1 MYDKRIKIFI
11 ILSVLLLTICLLR
24 LTQMQM
30 LPDSSVQD
38 DIAELRRGLSRQLK
52 TVRGKI
58 LDRND
63 IVIATDEAQFQLCI
77 NYNLSRFLDERVRQA
92 IRLKA
97 AGQSQRAGIN
107 TPLLRADKEL
117 QAKHEDLQQI
127 IEKCTYFGLERRDI
141 EEKIEKINDKVWN
154 LRTFL
159 AWARNDPDPKIIEK
173 CNGRI
178 SNVPLSEAVADFE
191 KKFPDTNDRLLLIS
205 RVNDIPEMNK
215 SKPLLALKTDDDVFT
230 AQLEFLNVDGVR
242 ILPKE
247 QRFYPFGTVAAQTI
261 GWVGLATQEQD
272 KELFENDRLLTY
284 LGGELCGRED
294 GVEYI
299 CETIL
304 RGRRGEEV
312 YDIDRKLVSQ
322 TETQFGEDILLTL
335 DIQLQQKIE
344 NYLADYEHELS
355 CGPGMAAVVIDV
367 ASGDIL
373 AMVSMPVF
381 DLNSAR
387 YDYGDLANDPNKPLI
402 NRAINEQYPPGSS
415 IKPLIL
421 IAGLES
427 AKITPGEVIK
437 CPAKKFPESWPSC
450 WLYNR
455 YGAGHDDRWENN
467 ARNAIRGSCNIYFSQ
482 LADRIEPLVLQ
493 QWLFKFGYGRNILFP
508 PPAIANAEISRNFRQ
523 LPGVISNTI
532 PRVAISSFEQVPPLS
547 KSERRWFG
555 IGQGNLR
562 VTPLQVANAMAVIA
576 RGGFYK
582 RPRLLFKESPQEPA
596 STSTSSIEQR
606 ESSTENRASSN
617 ENREPSI
624 YLNISPQTLAVVY
637 DGMSAVVNESGGTA
651 YKEFEPILASLA
663 EQGTKVYGKTGST
676 EEPEVA
682 WFAGFAEDTAGRSI
696 AIAVVVEGGQHGSSD
711 AAPLASDIIQ
721 FCTEL
726 GYIGKSTL
734 TKNPVSAAE

>member
-11 ILSVLLLTICLLR
+11 IFSVLLLTICLLR

-38 DIAELRRGLSRQLK
+38 DIAELRKGLSRQLK

-77 NYNLSRFLDERVRQA
+77 NYKLSCFLDERVRQA

-97 AGQSQRAGIN
+97 AGQSQRAGIS

-141 EEKIEKINDKVWN
+141 KEKIEKINDKVWN

-159 AWARNDPDPKIIEK
+159 AWARNGPDQKIIEK
-173 CNGRI
+173 YNGRI

-191 KKFPDTNDRLLLIS
+191 KKFPDNNDRLLLIS
-205 RVNDIPEMNK
+205 RVNDIPEINK
-215 SKPLLALKTDDDVFT
+215 SKPLLVLETDDDVFT

-242 ILPKE
+242 ILPNE

-304 RGRRGEEV
+304 RGRRGEHNF
-312 YDIDRKLVSQ
+312 DIDQQLISK
-322 TETQFGEDILLTL
+322 TETQFGNNVSLTL
-335 DIQLQQKIE
+335 DIELQQRIE
-344 NYLADYEHELS
+344 NYLADYEHDPS
-355 CGPGMAAVVIDV
+355 CGPGMAAVIIDV
-367 ASGDIL
+367 ATGDIL

-387 YDYGDLANDPNKPLI
+387 YDYDALANDPNKPLI

-421 IAGLES
+421 IAGLE
-427 AKITPGEVIK
+427 AGLITPDKIIS
-437 CPAKKFPESWPSC
+437 CPAKKFPKSWPSC

-467 ARNAIRGSCNIYFSQ
+467 ARNAIKGSCNVYFSQ
-482 LADRIEPLVLQ
+482 LADKIDPLVLQ

-508 PPAIANAEISRNFRQ
+508 PPSIANAEISRNFRQ

-532 PRVAISSFEQVPPLS
+532 PAAAISSFEQVPPLS

-582 RPRLLFKESPQEPA
+582 NPRLIVESPQEPE
-596 STSTSSIEQR
+596 STST
-606 ESSTENRASSN
+606 SSN

-624 YLNISPQTLAVVY
+624 YLNISPQTLDVVY
-637 DGMSAVVNESGGTA
+637 EGMSAVVNESGGTA
-651 YKEFEPILASLA
+651 YQEFEPILASLA

-682 WFAGFAEDTAGRSI
+682 WFAGFAEDTAGGSI

-711 AAPLASDIIQ
+711 AAPLASKIIQ
-721 FCTEL
+721 FCNEL

-734 TKNPVSAAE
+734 ANNPVSAAK